1 MRFIKEKECE
11 NMSTTTVKQSNPIYP
26 IMVAMGVCH
35 LINDTMQA
43 VIPAMFPLL
52 ERDLGLTFTQLG
64 MISFVLNMFASLLQP
79 AVGFMTDKRP
89 FPYALPLGMVS
100 SFIGLSL
107 LVLSTQYWMILV

>member
-1 MRFIKEKECE
+1 
-11 NMSTTTVKQSNPIYP
+11 MSTTTVKQSNPVYP
-26 IMVAMGVCH
+26 IMVSIGVCH

-79 AVGFMTDKRP
+79 AVGLMTDKKP
-89 FPYALPLGMVS
+89 FPYALPLAMVS
-100 SFIGLSL
+100 CFIVQTLQI
-107 LVLSTQYWMILV
+107 V